1 MKKYLYVC
9 SIFEQT
15 ILANSAFNELNLL
28 DVNRG
33 GQNFSSTDVIKFLET
48 FGADG
53 GKVKPLSTE
62 YCLNFTEF
70 LSSVLNSVMMF
81 SNLTDA
87 EIKKLKTKA
96 KGLITFKLNP
106 LNYSK
111 QKFVLEIINTIINA
125 KYDFNLFIISE
136 NV

>member
-15 ILANSAFNELNLL
+15 ILASSAFNELNLL

-33 GQNFSSTDVIKFLET
+33 GQNYSASNVVKCLET

-62 YCLNFTEF
+62 HCSDFNEF
-70 LSSVLNSVMMF
+70 LSKVLNSVMMF
-81 SNLTDA
+81 SDLTDA
-87 EIKKLKTKA
+87 EIKKFKSKV
-96 KGLITFKLNP
+96 KGLVTFKLDP

-111 QKFVLEIINTIINA
+111 QKFVLEIINTIIDA
-125 KYDFNLFIISE
+125 KYNFNLFIISE